1 MGEMMAMYHPID
13 DSNHCLFRM
22 LLLSYHLYNDGR
34 EANLETF
41 RMMDFYCLFPS
52 ALSEIKL
59 PREFSKYKKAFQT
72 IQPQFEIIPNKAG
85 LYDRLRHVQNNALG
99 CMVSLGF
106 FDRSRFLD
114 GLVVL
119 TSQPIPANIA
129 NKISESPIAVE
140 EWFKFLIEAM
150 PNFPS
155 EGKNGWKARTQL
167 GEFRYD
173 PA

>member
-1 MGEMMAMYHPID
+1 MYHPID

-22 LLLSYHLYNDGR
+22 LLLSHHLQHDAM
-34 EANLETF
+34 EASLETF
-41 RMMDFYCLFPS
+41 RIMDFYCLFPS
-52 ALSEIKL
+52 ALAEIKL
-59 PREFSKYKKAFQT
+59 PREFSKYKKVFQG
-72 IQPQFEIIPNKAG
+72 IRPQFEIIQNKAG

-106 FDRSRFLD
+106 LDRSRFLD

-119 TSQPIPANIA
+119 TSQPIPANIV
-129 NKISESPIAVE
+129 NKIFESPIADE

-155 EGKNGWKARTQL
+155 EGTSGWKARTKL

-173 PA
+173 AA